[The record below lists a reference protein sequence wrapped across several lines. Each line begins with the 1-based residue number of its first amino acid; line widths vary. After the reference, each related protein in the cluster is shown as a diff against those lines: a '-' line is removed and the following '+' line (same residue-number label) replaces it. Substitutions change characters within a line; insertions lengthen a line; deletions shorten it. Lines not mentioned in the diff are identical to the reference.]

1 MKLKKITGLFLTTA
15 LITSSLFG
23 CGSDSSSS
31 GDSKVSTFM
40 DSMEA
45 GMDIESYTYSSDINL
60 SLSGDALMAD
70 MDAAS
75 LALLGITGDK
85 ISMNAK
91 VSGDYVDESNMTMNL
106 GFGMGNI
113 KAEGIEA
120 IIAKGTTYF
129 NLKKVADIVT
139 TIAKDIT
146 GEDVSVQLNALMPE
160 KDYAAI
166 TKEMLTEYMNEI
178 DTTGEVDGLTSIDQ
192 KKAMDFMNYISE
204 EVYKAVRTGDKSAIT
219 QKGDVYTITINKS
232 NINKVLKGFAKVI
245 EKDGD
250 KIFSKIKGIYGDPG
264 FTAAELTSM
273 ASLLETYDV
282 ATLLGDSGKFE
293 LKISSEYTDGKHDMN
308 LLLTADVE
316 GVGIEL
322 GIKSLKEEK
331 KDLKVTAPKSVIPKE
346 ELEALINGISQM
358 VPETDSNTEIETD
371 SSSDIEGLDDIS
383 DDETGDLG
391 DLEGLED
398 LMSEY

>member
-1 MKLKKITGLFLTTA
+1 
-15 LITSSLFG
+15 
-23 CGSDSSSS
+23 
-31 GDSKVSTFM
+31 
-40 DSMEA
+40 
-45 GMDIESYTYSSDINL
+45 
-60 SLSGDALMAD
+60 
-70 MDAAS
+70 
-75 LALLGITGDK
+75 
-85 ISMNAK
+85 
-91 VSGDYVDESNMTMNL
+91 
-106 GFGMGNI
+106 
-113 KAEGIEA
+113 
-120 IIAKGTTYF
+120 
-129 NLKKVADIVT
+129 
-139 TIAKDIT
+139 
-146 GEDVSVQLNALMPE
+146 
-160 KDYAAI
+160 
-166 TKEMLTEYMNEI
+166 
-178 DTTGEVDGLTSIDQ
+178 
-192 KKAMDFMNYISE
+192 MDFMNYISE

-383 DDETGDLG
+383 ADETGDLG